1 MALPLGLLS
10 EGVLG
15 GGGVYRIVCTKGGGG
30 VVVGEWL
37 LAASPSPAEGVTLTP
52 MHNSSPSTIVGV
64 VASEAEV
71 EGLGRLWMKHTA
83 PLRGAALFT
92 LVEGGE
98 YQFTLSE

>member
-1 MALPLGLLS
+1 MCAQ
-10 EGVLG
+10 
-15 GGGVYRIVCTKGGGG
+15 RGGG

-37 LAASPSPAEGVTLTP
+37 LAASPSSPERVTLTP
-52 MHNSSPSTIVGV
+52 MHNSSPSPIVGV

-98 YQFTLSE
+98 YHFTLSE